1 MQESSGALPELP
13 NIIKI
18 IAARCGDTP
27 MGHFLS
33 AWENIIYSAAISLLI
48 VAVTYFGTRKLELV
62 PGRYQNFL
70 EAIFGGIDDFVTSIL
85 GAKGRKYVP
94 FVGTLFIYII
104 VMNLIG
110 LVPFLKSPTSSWST
124 TLALAL
130 CVFVY
135 AQYTAFK
142 ELGFFGYVDHL
153 AGQPRGG
160 LLWSIVLPVM
170 MFAMHV
176 IAELVRP
183 LSLSLRLRTNIWGED
198 MLLAMMAAAGLK
210 GLPMYFFMTALSLMT
225 AVVQAMVFALLATV
239 YLALVQKH
247 EEAH

>member
-1 MQESSGALPELP
+1 MQESSSALPELP
-13 NIIKI
+13 NVVTL
-18 IAARCGDTP
+18 IAHRLGGSPIAQ
-27 MGHFLS
+27 FLLR
-33 AWENIIYSAAISLLI
+33 WENIIYSASISLLI
-48 VAVTYFGTRKLELV
+48 VAIVYFGSRKLQLV
-62 PGRYQNFL
+62 PGRYQSFL
-70 EAIFGGIDDFVTSIL
+70 EAVFGGIDDFVCSIM
-85 GAKGRKYVP
+85 GSNGRRYVP
-94 FVGTLFIYII
+94 FLGTLFVYII
-104 VMNLIG
+104 TMNLIG
-110 LVPFLKSPTSSWST
+110 LIPFLKAPTASWST

-142 ELGFFGYVDHL
+142 ELGFFGYFDHL
-153 AGQPRGG
+153 MGNPRGG
-160 LLWSIVLPVM
+160 LAWSVVLPAM
-170 MFAMHV
+170 MLVMHV

-198 MLLAMMAAAGLK
+198 MLLAMMASVGLK
-210 GLPMYFFMTALSLMT
+210 GLPLYFFMTVLSLMT